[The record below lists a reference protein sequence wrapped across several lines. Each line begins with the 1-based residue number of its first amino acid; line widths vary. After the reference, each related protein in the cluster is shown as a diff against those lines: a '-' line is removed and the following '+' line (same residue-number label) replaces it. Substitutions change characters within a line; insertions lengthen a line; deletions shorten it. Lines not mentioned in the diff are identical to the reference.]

1 MVARLSNTVRD
12 YAWGSPTA
20 IPALLGVSPDGSPQ
34 AELWMGAHESAP
46 SVLPSGESL
55 YDLVSA
61 SPSEVLGAETAE
73 RFDGRF
79 PFLAKILA
87 AAQPLSIQAHPSPEQ
102 AVDGYRRDEEAG
114 IPRDAGDRNYKDSW
128 PKPEILIALEPFD
141 ALVGFRPLDRTV
153 ALLEALDAAA
163 LEGLTASLRDGK
175 LREAFTEFM
184 SSDRDAIRPLVA
196 ALGAACDRYVA
207 DARVGAADADAPGA
221 DADARVVDVD
231 ARVGDVDAR
240 VADADVD
247 ARVAEVDARVA
258 AADDAPGASGDT
270 APAPARAPA
279 GEFLVEAETLARL
292 AVDFPDD
299 PGVLAALL
307 LNRVRLER
315 FESVYLPAGNVHAY
329 LRGTGFEVMA
339 NSDNVL
345 RGGLT
350 SKHVDVPELVSV
362 IDFEPLADP
371 LLRGVSVAPGVTA
384 YETGSPYFAVRRV
397 DLAGDAVVV
406 PAEGA
411 RIVAVVDGEVT
422 VGAEGTDE
430 TEALAGGQSAFLRG
444 PEGPCNLR
452 GSGTAFVVSAR

>member
-1 MVARLSNTVRD
+1 VVARLSNTVRD

-20 IPALLGVSPDGSPQ
+20 IPALLGVEPDGRPQ

-55 YDLVSA
+55 YDAVSSA
-61 SPSEVLGAETAE
+61 PADVLGAETAE
-73 RFDGRF
+73 QFDGRF

-114 IPRDAGDRNYKDSW
+114 IPRDAADRNYKDSW

-153 ALLEALDAAA
+153 ALLEALDATG
-163 LEGLTASLRDGK
+163 LEDLTALLRDGK
-175 LREAFTEFM
+175 LRDAFTGFM

-196 ALGAACDRYVA
+196 ALGDACEAYVA
-207 DARVGAADADAPGA
+207 RVHAGGGAADAPGSTDASGTADASGSTNAPG
-221 DADARVVDVD
+221 
-231 ARVGDVDAR
+231 
-240 VADADVD
+240 
-247 ARVAEVDARVA
+247 
-258 AADDAPGASGDT
+258 
-270 APAPARAPA
+270 
-279 GEFLVEAETLARL
+279 GEFFVEAETLERL
-292 AVDFPDD
+292 AADFPDD

-307 LNRVRLER
+307 LNRVRLSR

-350 SKHVDVPELVSV
+350 SKHVDVAELVSV

-371 LLRGVSVAPGVTA
+371 LLRGVSVAPGMTA
-384 YETGSPYFAVRRV
+384 YETGSQYFAVRRV
-397 DLAGDAVVV
+397 DLDGQAVVV
-406 PAEGA
+406 PAEGV
-411 RIVAVVDGEVT
+411 RIVAVVDGNVT

-430 TEALAGGQSAFLRG
+430 TEALSGGQSAFLRG

>member
-1 MVARLSNTVRD
+1 VVARLSNTVRD

-20 IPALLGVSPDGSPQ
+20 IPALLGVEPDGTPQ

-61 SPSEVLGAETAE
+61 RPADILGEQTAE
-73 RFDGRF
+73 QFDGRF

-102 AVDGYRRDEEAG
+102 AVEGFRRDEEAG
-114 IPRDAGDRNYKDSW
+114 IPRDAADRNYKDAW

-153 ALLEALDAAA
+153 ALLETLDATG
-163 LEGLTASLRDGK
+163 LEGLTAQLRDGK
-175 LREAFTEFM
+175 LRDAFTEFM
-184 SSDRDAIRPLVA
+184 SNDRDTIRPLVG
-196 ALGAACDRYVA
+196 ALAEACARYAGQDFTV
-207 DARVGAADADAPGA
+207 
-221 DADARVVDVD
+221 
-231 ARVGDVDAR
+231 
-240 VADADVD
+240 
-247 ARVAEVDARVA
+247 EV
-258 AADDAPGASGDT
+258 
-270 APAPARAPA
+270 
-279 GEFLVEAETLARL
+279 ETLGRL
-292 AVDFPDD
+292 AADFPDD

-350 SKHVDVPELVSV
+350 SKHIDVPELVSV
-362 IDFEPLADP
+362 VDFEPLADP
-371 LLRGVSVAPGVTA
+371 VLHGTVVAPGITA

-397 DLAGDAVVV
+397 DLGGEAVVV
-406 PAEGA
+406 PADGA

-430 TEALAGGQSAFLRG
+430 TEALSAGQSAFLRG
-444 PEGPCNLR
+444 PEGACNLR